1 MPIARDAR
9 NNRRRRVLRD
19 QAEETSTQRKGRKTR
34 QSEELD
40 ESDEKLAR
48 RSAGYSQEVRRAC
61 GARLVQ
67 MIPVRKSSY
76 TALVFVSLLIPCVL
90 LLAHYMIYVSGSL
103 VWYGHPLATMLDAS
117 HPRSIAAWLGSNIWL
132 LCLGVTLLTFQL
144 RKHKLDDYDG
154 EYRLWFW
161 MVLTCVLASM
171 DATTRFTELLGLA
184 LNSWSQQTLG
194 WSGPAVV
201 TATLATLV
209 GLLGLRLCTELKTV
223 PTSLVFWLVGLVSW
237 AGSAALAQEELRLEI
252 SLQLRI
258 WLKVS
263 LWLGGLTAIWLSA
276 VTYLRSVYIEAQ
288 QRFLARRKL
297 AQKSNLSFRERVKAS
312 LPSFRRDAED
322 SDDLDDEAEGSK
334 PSRWRLPSFA
344 RANNEDHDA
353 DENSESSSQETAR
366 AKRKREREE
375 LAELRKLEKEEK
387 ALEQQ
392 AAKEKKARRQK
403 AASQPVDSDDAEAST
418 EQEAESTRSGW
429 RKLIPGGLGRKR
441 SPESED
447 EAKADVAETRS
458 SPAEDSSAEGD
469 AEKKRSK
476 WTSWIR
482 APKVGE
488 DAEEYHKVPRGQ
500 GRRAKSSE
508 NDESTEEAQT
518 TLKKPRSWFGLRKS
532 ATGEEAQDQPENDQE
547 ENDRG
552 TAKPR
557 KKGFFSRFTLQPP
570 EEDSMGE
577 EASPAA
583 ESTTD
588 FLPPEETTATQSVA
602 DASFDEPERPNRP
615 LSKAERKRLRRQQ
628 KNRAA

>member
-40 ESDEKLAR
+40 ASDEKLAR

-76 TALVFVSLLIPCVL
+76 TALVVVSLLIPCVL

-117 HPRSIAAWLGSNIWL
+117 HPRSIAAWLGSNTWL

-223 PTSLVFWLVGLVSW
+223 PTSLVFWLVGLISW

-312 LPSFRRDAED
+312 LPSFRRDAEG
-322 SDDLDDEAEGSK
+322 SDAIEDEMEGGK
-334 PSRWRLPSFA
+334 RSRWRLPSFA
-344 RANNEDHDA
+344 RANNEEQSS
-353 DENSESSSQETAR
+353 DEDSQQSTQETAR
-366 AKRKREREE
+366 EKRKREREE

-387 ALEQQ
+387 ALERQ
-392 AAKEKKARRQK
+392 AAKEKQARRQK
-403 AASQPVDSDDAEAST
+403 TASQPVDSDDTEEST
-418 EQEAESTRSGW
+418 EQEAESTRGGW

-441 SPESED
+441 SPESEED
-447 EAKADVAETRS
+447 EKADVAETHS
-458 SPAEDSSAEGD
+458 SGEGD
-469 AEKKRSK
+469 GEKKRSK

-500 GRRAKSSE
+500 GRKAKTAE
-508 NDESTEEAQT
+508 NEESTEAAEAT
-518 TLKKPRSWFGLRKS
+518 RKKPGSWFGLKKS
-532 ATGEEAQDQPENDQE
+532 ATGEAAQDQPESNKA
-547 ENDRG
+547 ENDSG

-570 EEDSMGE
+570 EEGSTGE

-583 ESTTD
+583 ESTPD
-588 FLPPEETTATQSVA
+588 FQPQEDTTATQSVA

>member
-19 QAEETSTQRKGRKTR
+19 QAEETSTQRKSRKPR
-34 QSEELD
+34 QSDELE

-48 RSAGYSQEVRRAC
+48 RGAGYSQEVRRAC

-67 MIPVRKSSY
+67 LIPVRKSSY
-76 TALVFVSLLIPCVL
+76 TALVIVSLVIPSVL

-161 MVLTCVLASM
+161 MVLTCVLASL

-184 LNSWSQQTLG
+184 LSSWSQQTLG

-223 PTSLVFWLVGLVSW
+223 PTSLVFWLIGLVSW

-252 SLQLRI
+252 SLQIRI

-312 LPSFRRDAED
+312 LPSFRRDAEG
-322 SDDLDDEAEGSK
+322 SDDLDDEAEGST

-353 DENSESSSQETAR
+353 DENSDSSSQETAR
-366 AKRKREREE
+366 EKRKREREE
-375 LAELRKLEKEEK
+375 LAELRKLEKAEK
-387 ALEQQ
+387 ALERQ
-392 AAKEKKARRQK
+392 AAKEKKVRRQK
-403 AASQPVDSDDAEAST
+403 DTSQPVDSEAAEEST

-441 SPESED
+441 SPESEE
-447 EAKADVAETRS
+447 EAKGDVGETRS
-458 SPAEDSSAEGD
+458 SPAEDSIAEDDGD
-469 AEKKRSK
+469 KKQRK
-476 WTSWIR
+476 WNSWIR

-500 GRRAKSSE
+500 GRITKSSE
-508 NDESTEEAQT
+508 DDESTEAT
-518 TLKKPRSWFGLRKS
+518 PKKPRSWFRLKKS
-532 ATGEEAQDQPENDQE
+532 ASGEEAQDQPKSDQVENE
-547 ENDRG
+547 PG

-570 EEDSMGE
+570 EEGSTEE
-577 EASPAA
+577 EASPAD
-583 ESTTD
+583 SSRD
-588 FLPPEETTATQSVA
+588 FQPQGDSTATQSVV
-602 DASFDEPERPNRP
+602 DSSSDEPEPPNRP
-615 LSKAERKRLRRQQ
+615 LSKAERKRMRRQQ

>member
-19 QAEETSTQRKGRKTR
+19 QAEETSTQRKGRKTHE
-34 QSEELD
+34 SEEPAG
-40 ESDEKLAR
+40 SAEKLAR

-61 GARLVQ
+61 GTRLVQ

-76 TALVFVSLLIPCVL
+76 TALVFVSLLIPSVL

-117 HPRSIAAWLGSNIWL
+117 HPRSVAAWLGSNIWL

-161 MVLTCVLASM
+161 MVLTCILASM

-184 LNSWSQQTLG
+184 LNSWSQQSLG

-223 PTSLVFWLVGLVSW
+223 PTSLVFWLVGLISW
-237 AGSAALAQEELRLEI
+237 AGSVALAQEELRLEI

-258 WLKVS
+258 WLKVL
-263 LWLGGLTAIWLSA
+263 LWLAGLTAIWLSA

-288 QRFLARRKL
+288 HRFLARRKL
-297 AQKSNLSFRERVKAS
+297 AQKSNFSFRERVKAS
-312 LPSFRRDAED
+312 LPSFRRDAAG
-322 SDDLDDEAEGSK
+322 SDDMDDEADGSK
-334 PSRWRLPSFA
+334 LPRWRRPNLAHS
-344 RANNEDHDA
+344 NNEDRDA
-353 DENSESSSQETAR
+353 DENSESCSQETAR
-366 AKRKREREE
+366 EKRKRELEE

-387 ALEQQ
+387 ALERQ
-392 AAKEKKARRQK
+392 AAIEKKARLQRTE
-403 AASQPVDSDDAEAST
+403 SHPVDSENAKEGT
-418 EQEAESTRSGW
+418 EQEAESARSGW
-429 RKLIPGGLGRKR
+429 RKLIPGAPGRKR
-441 SPESED
+441 SLESEED
-447 EAKADVAETRS
+447 ANAEIAESRS
-458 SPAEDSSAEGD
+458 STAEDSSTKGD
-469 AEKKRSK
+469 GEKKRSN

-500 GRRAKSSE
+500 GLKAKNAKS
-508 NDESTEEAQT
+508 DESTEEAEKT
-518 TLKKPRSWFGLRKS
+518 RKKPRSWFGLRKFTS
-532 ATGEEAQDQPENDQE
+532 LEDAQDSPESNQAENDS
-547 ENDRG
+547 G
-552 TAKPR
+552 TVKPR

-570 EEDSMGE
+570 EDSSTSE
-577 EASPAA
+577 EASYAA
-583 ESTTD
+583 ESTPD
-588 FLPPEETTATQSVA
+588 FQPQEDTTATPSVVNS
-602 DASFDEPERPNRP
+602 SFDEPERPNRP
-615 LSKAERKRLRRQQ
+615 LSKAERKRLRRRQ

>member
-1 MPIARDAR
+1 MPAFRAFIFPPIVMPIARDAR

-19 QAEETSTQRKGRKTR
+19 QAEETSTQRKGRKTH
-34 QSEELD
+34 QSEEPA

-61 GARLVQ
+61 GTRLVQ

-76 TALVFVSLLIPCVL
+76 TALVFVSLLIPSVL

-117 HPRSIAAWLGSNIWL
+117 HPRSVAAWLGSNIWL

-184 LNSWSQQTLG
+184 LNSWSQQSLG

-223 PTSLVFWLVGLVSW
+223 PTSLVFWLLGLISW

-288 QRFLARRKL
+288 HRFLTRRKL

-312 LPSFRRDAED
+312 LPSFRRDAAG
-322 SDDLDDEAEGSK
+322 SDDIDDEA
-334 PSRWRLPSFA
+334 
-344 RANNEDHDA
+344 DQ
-353 DENSESSSQETAR
+353 NSESSSQETAR
-366 AKRKREREE
+366 EKRKREREE

-387 ALEQQ
+387 VHERQ
-392 AAKEKKARRQK
+392 AAIEKKARLQRT
-403 AASQPVDSDDAEAST
+403 ASYPVDSGDAEKGA
-418 EQEAESTRSGW
+418 EQEAESIRSGC
-429 RKLIPGGLGRKR
+429 RKLIPGGTGRKR
-441 SPESED
+441 SSESEED
-447 EAKADVAETRS
+447 AKAEVAESRS
-458 SPAEDSSAEGD
+458 STAEDSSTKGD
-469 AEKKRSK
+469 GEKKRSK

-482 APKVGE
+482 APKVSE

-500 GRRAKSSE
+500 GRKAKNAKS
-508 NDESTEEAQT
+508 DESTEEAEET
-518 TLKKPRSWFGLRKS
+518 RKKPRSWFGLRKS
-532 ATGEEAQDQPENDQE
+532 ASLEDAQDQPESNQA
-547 ENDRG
+547 ENDSG
-552 TAKPR
+552 TVKPR

-570 EEDSMGE
+570 EEGAASE
-577 EASPAA
+577 EASHAA
-583 ESTTD
+583 ESTPD
-588 FLPPEETTATQSVA
+588 FQPQEDSTATQSVINS
-602 DASFDEPERPNRP
+602 SFDEHDRPNRP
-615 LSKAERKRLRRQQ
+615 LSKAKRKRLRRQQ